1 MSAQEPTGPR
11 ALSLEGAGAA
21 DRAPAPNSGAG
32 GRLAKTDAP
41 RRASM
46 SGGQGADDAHA
57 VEAVPAVAAVPFE
70 VGVAELERI
79 VRELESGDLGLDQAL
94 ALYERGVALVRAC
107 GAQLDAAE
115 ARLQV
120 LTLNAE
126 GQPILRPL
134 EESGA

>member
-1 MSAQEPTGPR
+1 MSASEPSGPR
-11 ALSLEGAGAA
+11 ALPLDGASADGGPGA
-21 DRAPAPNSGAG
+21 RPV
-32 GRLAKTDAP
+32 KTDAV

-46 SGGQGADDAHA
+46 SDAQGADGAQA
-57 VEAVPAVAAVPFE
+57 PEAEPAPTPVPFE
-70 VGVAELERI
+70 VGMAELERI

-94 ALYERGVALVRAC
+94 ALYERGVALVRSC
-107 GAQLDAAE
+107 GSQLDAAE

-126 GQPILRPL
+126 GQPVLRPL